1 MLFTGEF
8 NKKLMSMKK
17 LYILLTICCA
27 VYYSCSDAKAK
38 EGKAKSNVFD
48 KIDKRDKKLFTEEE
62 RINSYNKSL
71 KKSESI
77 KASLTANSGYSGYGS
92 AKSSVKKESDKKIK
106 KNKVVKPKF
115 SNAGFSAYST
125 N

>member
-1 MLFTGEF
+1 MI
-8 NKKLMSMKK
+8 S
-17 LYILLTICCA
+17 II
-27 VYYSCSDAKAK
+27 YSCSDAEAK
-38 EGKAKSNVFD
+38 ENKVKSNAFEKVD
-48 KIDKRDKKLFTEEE
+48 NRDKKLFTQQE
-62 RINSYNKSL
+62 RINSYNNSI

-77 KASLTANSGYSGYGS
+77 KASLSANSSYSGYGS
-92 AKSSVKKESDKKIK
+92 AKSTEKKESNKKIK

>member
-1 MLFTGEF
+1 
-8 NKKLMSMKK
+8 MKK
-17 LYILLTICCA
+17 LLILITICCSI
-27 VYYSCSDAKAK
+27 YYSCSDAKAK
-38 EGKAKSNVFD
+38 EGKAKSNAFD
-48 KIDKRDKKLFTEEE
+48 KVDKRDKKLFTEEE

-77 KASLTANSGYSGYGS
+77 KASLTANSSYSGYGS
-92 AKSSVKKESDKKIK
+92 VKSSTKKESKKKIK
-106 KNKVVKPKF
+106 KNKVAKPKF

>member
-1 MLFTGEF
+1 
-8 NKKLMSMKK
+8 MKK
-17 LYILLTICCA
+17 LLIFITVCSSIF
-27 VYYSCSDAKAK
+27 YSCSDAKAK
-38 EGKAKSNVFD
+38 EGKTNSNAFD
-48 KIDKRDKKLFTEEE
+48 NIDKRDKKLFTEEE

-77 KASLTANSGYSGYGS
+77 KASLNANSGYSGYGS
-92 AKSSVKKESDKKIK
+92 TKSVEKKQIRKEIK
-106 KNKVVKPKF
+106 KNKVAKPKF

>member
-1 MLFTGEF
+1 
-8 NKKLMSMKK
+8 MKK
-17 LYILLTICCA
+17 LLIFITACCSIF
-27 VYYSCSDAKAK
+27 YYCSDAKAK
-38 EGKAKSNVFD
+38 EGKAKSNAFD
-48 KIDKRDKKLFTEEE
+48 NIDKRDKKLFTEKE

-77 KASLTANSGYSGYGS
+77 KASLNANSGYSGYGS
-92 AKSSVKKESDKKIK
+92 AKSVEKKESSKKIK
-106 KNKVVKPKF
+106 KNKVLKPKI

>member
-1 MLFTGEF
+1 
-8 NKKLMSMKK
+8 MKK
-17 LYILLTICCA
+17 LLLFVIVLFSVA
-27 VYYSCSDAKAK
+27 YSCSDAKAK
-38 EGKAKSNVFD
+38 EGKTKSNAFH
-48 KIDKRDKKLFTEEE
+48 KIDKRDKKLFTKEE

-77 KASLTANSGYSGYGS
+77 KASLNANSSYSGYGS
-92 AKSSVKKESDKKIK
+92 AKSVEKKESTKKIK
-106 KNKVVKPKF
+106 KNKVSKPKL

>member
-1 MLFTGEF
+1 
-8 NKKLMSMKK
+8 MKK
-17 LYILLTICCA
+17 LISFITVCSSIF
-27 VYYSCSDAKAK
+27 YSCSDAKAK
-38 EGKAKSNVFD
+38 EGKTNSNAFD
-48 KIDKRDKKLFTEEE
+48 NIDKRDKKLFTEEE

-77 KASLTANSGYSGYGS
+77 KASLNANSGYSGYGS
-92 AKSSVKKESDKKIK
+92 TKSVEKKQTRKEIK
-106 KNKVVKPKF
+106 KNKVAKPKF

>member
-1 MLFTGEF
+1 MKRLTFFVIVLF
-8 NKKLMSMKK
+8 
-17 LYILLTICCA
+17 CVA
-27 VYYSCSDAKAK
+27 YSCSDATAK
-38 EGKAKSNVFD
+38 EGKAKSNAFD

-77 KASLTANSGYSGYGS
+77 KASLSANSSYSGYGS
-92 AKSSVKKESDKKIK
+92 TKNVEKKQTRKEGK
-106 KNKVVKPKF
+106 KNKVAKPKF

>member
-1 MLFTGEF
+1 
-8 NKKLMSMKK
+8 MKK
-17 LYILLTICCA
+17 LIIFITVCSSIF
-27 VYYSCSDAKAK
+27 YSCSDAKAK
-38 EGKAKSNVFD
+38 EGKTNSNAFD
-48 KIDKRDKKLFTEEE
+48 NIDKRDKKLFTEEE

-77 KASLTANSGYSGYGS
+77 KESLTANSGYSGYGS
-92 AKSSVKKESDKKIK
+92 AKRVEKKESSKKIK
-106 KNKVVKPKF
+106 KNKVTKPKF

>member
-1 MLFTGEF
+1 
-8 NKKLMSMKK
+8 MKK
-17 LYILLTICCA
+17 NLTLIIVLLSIA
-27 VYYSCSDAKAK
+27 YSCSNAEAK
-38 EGKAKSNVFD
+38 EGKAKSNVFEN
-48 KIDKRDKKLFTEEE
+48 IDKKDRKLFTQQEKV
-62 RINSYNKSL
+62 NSYNKSL

-92 AKSSVKKESDKKIK
+92 AKSLEKKESSKKIK
-106 KNKVVKPKF
+106 KNKVAKPKF

>member
-1 MLFTGEF
+1 MKRLIFFVIVLF
-8 NKKLMSMKK
+8 
-17 LYILLTICCA
+17 CVA
-27 VYYSCSDAKAK
+27 YSCSDVKAK
-38 EGKAKSNVFD
+38 EGKAKSNAFD
-48 KIDKRDKKLFTEEE
+48 NIDKRDKKLFTEDE

-77 KASLTANSGYSGYGS
+77 KASLNANSSYSGYGS
-92 AKSSVKKESDKKIK
+92 AKSVEKKESSKKIK
-106 KNKVVKPKF
+106 KNKVSKPKI

>member
-1 MLFTGEF
+1 MR
-8 NKKLMSMKK
+8 
-17 LYILLTICCA
+17 ILLILIIIFSSIF
-27 VYYSCSDAKAK
+27 YSCSDAKAK
-38 EGKAKSNVFD
+38 EGKTKSNAFD

-62 RINSYNKSL
+62 RINSYNRSL

-92 AKSSVKKESDKKIK
+92 AKRVEKKESSKKIK
-106 KNKVVKPKF
+106 KNKVAKPKF